1 MTTGHGGELQRLE
14 TTKQVITE
22 LLSNGGS
29 GGCENGESAGDE
41 RQHGE
46 RRAEQPQEEGDARFG
61 AAGAAGRCSAAGSG
75 EHVHEDD
82 GAEEHED
89 AAGVEEQL
97 AAADGDVGEGSVV
110 LLVGLGG
117 SGASPNP
124 PLEAASW
131 VSQCVVWLSFR
142 STLL

>member
-1 MTTGHGGELQRLE
+1 MQYTQIRTQLQSKSTEKKMTTGHGGELERLE

-29 GGCENGESAGDE
+29 ENGESAGDE

-97 AAADGDVGEGSVV
+97 AAADGDVSEGSVA
-110 LLVGLGG
+110 LLVG
-117 SGASPNP
+117 
-124 PLEAASW
+124 
-131 VSQCVVWLSFR
+131 
-142 STLL
+142 

>member
-1 MTTGHGGELQRLE
+1 MI
-14 TTKQVITE
+14 TKQVITE

-61 AAGAAGRCSAAGSG
+61 AADAAGRCSAAGG
-75 EHVHEDD
+75 EQVHEDD

-97 AAADGDVGEGSVV
+97 AAEDGDVGEGSVA
-110 LLVGLGG
+110 LLVG
-117 SGASPNP
+117 
-124 PLEAASW
+124 
-131 VSQCVVWLSFR
+131 
-142 STLL
+142 